1 MLEWQYLILFFF
13 YLLKDLILFFLYIF
27 QIIICSDVNFAND
40 CKKELK
46 SYESES
52 SSHISVVSPMW
63 ILDSITNYE
72 LQSPDIYLFSP

>member
-1 MLEWQYLILFFF
+1 MAIFDIIFLLFAQRFDIIF
-13 YLLKDLILFFLYIF
+13 QYIF

>member
-1 MLEWQYLILFFF
+1 MAIFDIIFLLFAQRFDIIF
-13 YLLKDLILFFLYIF
+13 QYIF

-40 CKKELK
+40 CKKEFK